1 MVGRSASKRG
11 AVAGRATGLTAVQ
24 DRWLNGNGTSGG
36 LLAPFVQGDMPT
48 ALLPDLS
55 LVIPTYRQAGVIQA
69 QVADVLAKLDSLDLR
84 YEVLVVVDG
93 DDDRTAT
100 ELSALEHEHEHLRV
114 AVLARNAGKGNA
126 VRRGLLSLGGRAR
139 AFLDGGGDIPARCLL
154 DAYDV
159 FQRSKADIVVGS
171 KLHPNSAV
179 EYPPL
184 RRVYSWGYRQLTR
197 TMFGLNVRDTQAGLK
212 IYSAAVVEQVFP
224 HVRTRGFAFDIEAL
238 ALAWRL
244 GFHRIVES
252 PVVIRDRFATTIR
265 ATHVLGI
272 FAETIMAWWRLRR
285 FGPDKHGSYRTQTD

>member
-11 AVAGRATGLTAVQ
+11 AVAGRATDLTAVQ
-24 DRWLNGNGTSGG
+24 DRCLNGNGTSGE
-36 LLAPFVQGDMPT
+36 LLAPFVQGDMAT
-48 ALLPDLS
+48 AVLPDLS
-55 LVIPTYRQAGVIQA
+55 LVIPTYWQADVIQA
-69 QVADVLAKLDSLDLR
+69 QVADVLAELDSLDLR

-100 ELSALEHEHEHLRV
+100 ELSALEHEHLRI

-126 VRRGLLSLGGRAR
+126 VRRGSLSLGGRAR

-179 EYPPL
+179 EYAPL

-197 TMFGLNVRDTQAGLK
+197 RMFGLNVRDTQAGLK

-265 ATHVLGI
+265 TAHVLGI
-272 FAETIMAWWRLRR
+272 FAETLLAWWRLRR